1 MIKRYRKKLAATALT
16 PFALLFALL
25 SPATHAER
33 FFRYVDENGK
43 LVLSHTIP
51 NDRVKYG
58 YEIVDE
64 YARVIQLIAPQLS
77 EAQYQEKLAQDVAH
91 KACLQAIYR
100 VQNLFQSQREIDYAE
115 EQALGA
121 IDTQI
126 SNTKANLSQL
136 HTQRQALET
145 QAAQMDLSGKTI
157 SNVLLDK
164 IESAIA
170 QERNLEEQIEKR
182 YAYKLTVRY
191 DYEFER
197 KVFELSDCENGLPRR
212 KVLRASR

>member
-1 MIKRYRKKLAATALT
+1 MIKRYRKNLVATALT
-16 PFALLFALL
+16 PFVLLFALL

-43 LVLSHTIP
+43 LVLSHTIT

-91 KACLQAIYR
+91 KECLQAIYR

-115 EQALGA
+115 EQALGS

-136 HTQRQALET
+136 RTQRQALET
-145 QAAQMDLSGKTI
+145 QAAQMDLSGKEI

-182 YAYKLTVRY
+182 YAYKLSVRY

-197 KVFELSDCENGLPRR
+197 KVFELTDCEKGLPKR
-212 KVLRASR
+212 KVLQASR